1 MRTKLARAGALDVM
15 RDFPDQPDSEL
26 STQRC
31 IERLVIAGT
40 PESVA
45 DQILALRTEV
55 GAFGTLLYT
64 GHDWADPVLARRS
77 MQLMATEVWPRVDRA
92 AQGKAPRAGG

>member
-1 MRTKLARAGALDVM
+1 
-15 RDFPDQPDSEL
+15 
-26 STQRC
+26 
-31 IERLVIAGT
+31 VIAGT

-45 DQILALRTEV
+45 DQILAFRNDA

-92 AQGKAPRAGG
+92 AQGSAASRGAVYSDR